1 MAQTETKKPKT
12 AKPPVNDDSQQN
24 PIAGLAQEFIED
36 SQPQPAEQTLEAD
49 LSKTDPQQPPVD
61 SKAAPDQ
68 QDQNQT
74 GEEKMTPP
82 AHTGKA
88 LKAYGSH
95 TKKAREDKLIIEFLP
110 MVHKIVS
117 QVVTYLQPPLT
128 MDDLVSAGTIGLVKA
143 ARDYDKTKEAEF
155 KTYAYI
161 RIKGAVID
169 ELRGWSFAPASL
181 KKMLQNARD
190 TYDAILSETNRE
202 PTDEQIADRMGIP
215 VEKLLKVYENARA
228 RHFLSL
234 DTITG
239 NEENAT
245 SIGQTLEA
253 RNTRAPSARME
264 TRETAKA
271 LAQAIQQ
278 LPEKLRQIILLYYHK
293 ELTMKEVAEVL
304 NITESR
310 VSQLHASAVFKLS
323 NKIRN
328 WHDT

>member
-1 MAQTETKKPKT
+1 MAQTETKKSKT
-12 AKPPVNDDSQQN
+12 SSPPVDNDSRQN
-24 PIAGLAQEFIED
+24 PAEGLAQEFID
-36 SQPQPAEQTLEAD
+36 DPQPAGQTLE
-49 LSKTDPQQPPVD
+49 TDPSQADAPQPPAG
-61 SKAAPDQ
+61 SPAPGVEQ
-68 QDQNQT
+68 
-74 GEEKMTPP
+74 KKPRP

-95 TKKAREDKLIIEFLP
+95 AKKAREDKLIIEFLP

-234 DTITG
+234 DTVTG
-239 NEENAT
+239 NEENAA

-271 LAQAIQQ
+271 LAKAIQQ

-328 WHDT
+328 WHDSR